1 MFHFLTELRIVFGLQ
16 KQQPYGFE
24 YNSLY
29 PGWDAIH
36 TQPHQYTLC
45 HRQRECSFVGVFL
58 DAQRSLKSQSVHQIL
73 TSGKPHFVG
82 EFPDRFIIHHAC
94 IVPMGTKQNHSRLP
108 PISHRNTSNLCQ
120 IEVDNNRICIS

>member
-73 TSGKPHFVG
+73 PVES
-82 EFPDRFIIHHAC
+82 
-94 IVPMGTKQNHSRLP
+94 
-108 PISHRNTSNLCQ
+108 PICRRVS
-120 IEVDNNRICIS
+120 